1 VWTDPEFL
9 AIGMVC
15 AMCIWLFVAVFH
27 LRRDTHTMSFSQRE
41 QFIAKT
47 TTVLQEMGYALSS
60 QQADRL
66 TYRPRFHSYLF
77 GGAID
82 VALADQEA
90 TLTGPKVALEIYRRC
105 FRVVNHVQ
113 RVQLYLQE
121 HRKFTE
127 NVIKRLEVRLRLS
140 PDQLNAVRK
149 NVIGLLEKDGTVTC
163 ELKLLVQS
171 EKGIRAD
178 LLETQVRDWLQ
189 EQGIDCDM
197 HKGLVQFVEL
207 PQLELE
213 SANPY

>member
-1 VWTDPEFL
+1 
-9 AIGMVC
+9 
-15 AMCIWLFVAVFH
+15 
-27 LRRDTHTMSFSQRE
+27 
-41 QFIAKT
+41 
-47 TTVLQEMGYALSS
+47 
-60 QQADRL
+60 
-66 TYRPRFHSYLF
+66 
-77 GGAID
+77 
-82 VALADQEA
+82 
-90 TLTGPKVALEIYRRC
+90 GPKVALEIFRRY
-105 FRVVNHVQ
+105 FSVVNHVQ

-140 PDQLNAVRK
+140 PDQLHAVRK
-149 NVIGLLEKDGTVTC
+149 NVIGLLEKDATVAC

-178 LLETQVRDWLQ
+178 LLETQVRDWLR

-213 SANPY
+213 GASP